1 MDWMYTVAGL
11 GVGFIVGLT
20 GMGGGALMTPL
31 LVLFFG
37 VAPSVAV
44 GTDLL
49 YAAIT
54 KTGGVWVHGRRGSV
68 EWKIAGLLALGSVPA
83 ALATIGLLKVF
94 AVNTSHFE
102 SVITTALG
110 VALLLTALALLF
122 KERLRNYARRNAPA
136 TQTDQDSKWLNAA
149 TIATGAVL
157 GVVVTVTSIGAGAMG
172 AVALFFLYPRLSAVR
187 IVGTDLAH
195 AVPLT
200 AVAGMGHF
208 YLGTVDV
215 ALLLSLLLGSLP
227 GIYLGSH
234 LGTRVPEHVLRPV
247 LAGMLILI
255 GGRLVW

>member
-1 MDWMYTVAGL
+1 MELMYTAAGL

-20 GMGGGALMTPL
+20 GVGGGALMTPL

-37 VAPSVAV
+37 IAPSVAV

-68 EWKIAGLLALGSVPA
+68 AWKIAGLLALGSVPA

-94 AVNTSHFE
+94 AVNTRHFE
-102 SVITTALG
+102 SVVTTALG
-110 VALLLTALALLF
+110 GALMLTALALLF

-136 TQTDQDSKWLNAA
+136 TQTDQDWKWLDAA

-172 AVALFFLYPRLSAVR
+172 AVALFFLYPRLSTVQ

-208 YLGTVDV
+208 YLGTVDT

-234 LGTRVPEHVLRPV
+234 LGTRVPEHVLRPA

-255 GGRLVW
+255 GGKLVW